1 MVHVIYFLIT
11 GVEALVEATSKT
23 GQRSCGQVDEQAG
36 HGLAYMPYAARIF
49 HNNECATVCC

>member
-11 GVEALVEATSKT
+11 GVDALVEATSKT

-36 HGLAYMPYAARIF
+36 HGLAYAARIF